1 MLAHTN
7 DAPSQHAK
15 HAPSHPC
22 SSPQE
27 LLVTRQPRTFPAA
40 EHVHT
45 VRTPK
50 PPWDPSSHR
59 DWGSSECIPRIRIPF
74 FALLLLL
81 LTVLL
86 DPSSPAVGSR
96 SQPCQW
102 RGVLQRRCQ
111 TTGARPGAT
120 AAAQQ
125 QAQRNL
131 GRGPASHQ
139 AEGRHRTTR
148 PQPAAVAWVEGQPR
162 PNSPPHPIPDAAQA
176 SSKSKNERRHKKT
189 NNVLPLVGG
198 KAPPRRSPSVRSAAS

>member
-1 MLAHTN
+1 M
-7 DAPSQHAK
+7 
-15 HAPSHPC
+15 
-22 SSPQE
+22 
-27 LLVTRQPRTFPAA
+27 TRQPRTFPGA

-59 DWGSSECIPRIRIPF
+59 DWDSSECIPRIRIPF

-81 LTVLL
+81 NVLL
-86 DPSSPAVGSR
+86 RP

-176 SSKSKNERRHKKT
+176 SSKAKTKEGTKRRT
-189 NNVLPLVGG
+189 TYY
-198 KAPPRRSPSVRSAAS
+198 PRWRQSPSPPQPICQKCR